1 MQFKNTLIV
10 FITTSFLLSCS
21 STPNQLRNLIWLQG
35 EWHAQ
40 KDSTLF
46 IETWKMQDDSTMLG
60 KGSIVEGGDT
70 TVFENIQLLQK
81 KDAFYYVVNLPNKPN
96 AIYFRFI
103 EQKTNARAASFLFQR
118 VDTIANSLFQI
129 QYEQLLNDKMRVE
142 LSMPDAKQKEL
153 LEFKQVK

>member
-1 MQFKNTLIV
+1 MQIKNTLIV
-10 FITTSFLLSCS
+10 FIVASFLLSCS

-60 KGSIVEGGDT
+60 KGSIVEGSDT
-70 TVFENIQLLQK
+70 SVFENLQLKQQRDGL
-81 KDAFYYVVNLPNKPN
+81 FYVVNLPNKPK

-153 LEFKQVK
+153 IEFKQVK

>member
-10 FITTSFLLSCS
+10 FISASFLLSCS

-103 EQKTNARAASFLFQR
+103 GQKTNVRAASFLFQR
-118 VDTIANSLFQI
+118 VDTIANSLFEI
-129 QYEQLLNDKMRVE
+129 QYEQLLNDKMRVK
-142 LSMPDAKQKEL
+142 LSMPNAKQKEL
-153 LEFKQVK
+153 IEFKQVK

>member
-1 MQFKNTLIV
+1 MQIKNTLIV
-10 FITTSFLLSCS
+10 FIVASFLLSCS

-40 KDSTLF
+40 KDSILF
-46 IETWKMQDDSTMLG
+46 IETWKMHDDSTMLG
-60 KGSIVEGGDT
+60 KGSLVEGGDT
-70 TVFENIQLLQK
+70 SVFESLQLKQQK
-81 KDAFYYVVNLPNKPN
+81 DGLFYVVNLTNKPN

>member
-10 FITTSFLLSCS
+10 FISTSFLLSCS

-103 EQKTNARAASFLFQR
+103 GQKTNARAASFLFQR

>member
-1 MQFKNTLIV
+1 MQFKNILIV
-10 FITTSFLLSCS
+10 FIAASFLLSCS

>member
-10 FITTSFLLSCS
+10 FISASFLLSCS

-81 KDAFYYVVNLPNKPN
+81 KDAFYYVVNLPNKPK

-103 EQKTNARAASFLFQR
+103 GQKTNARAASFLFQR

>member
-10 FITTSFLLSCS
+10 FISASFLLSCS

-60 KGSIVEGGDT
+60 KGSIVEGVDT

-103 EQKTNARAASFLFQR
+103 GQKTNARAASFLFQR

-142 LSMPDAKQKEL
+142 LSMPNAKQKEL

>member
-10 FITTSFLLSCS
+10 FISASFLLSCS

-46 IETWKMQDDSTMLG
+46 IEIWKMQDDSTMLG

-103 EQKTNARAASFLFQR
+103 GQKTNARAASFLFQR

>member
-1 MQFKNTLIV
+1 MQIKNILIV
-10 FITTSFLLSCS
+10 FIAASFLLSCS

-40 KDSTLF
+40 KDSILF

-70 TVFENIQLLQK
+70 SVFENLQLKQQK
-81 KDAFYYVVNLPNKPN
+81 DGLFYVVNLTNKPN

-153 LEFKQVK
+153 IEFKQVK

>member
-10 FITTSFLLSCS
+10 FISASFLLSCS

-103 EQKTNARAASFLFQR
+103 GQKTNARAASFLFQR

-142 LSMPDAKQKEL
+142 LSMPDEKQKEL

>member
-10 FITTSFLLSCS
+10 FIATSFLLSCS
-21 STPNQLRNLIWLQG
+21 STPNQLKNLIWLQG

-46 IETWKMQDDSTMLG
+46 IETWKMHDDSTMLG
-60 KGSIVEGGDT
+60 KSSIVEGGDT
-70 TVFENIQLLQK
+70 SVFESLELKQQK
-81 KDAFYYVVNLPNKPN
+81 DGLFYVVNLPNKPK

-118 VDTIANSLFQI
+118 VDTIANSFFQI

-142 LSMPDAKQKEL
+142 LSMPNAKQKEL
-153 LEFKQVK
+153 IEFKQVK

>member
-10 FITTSFLLSCS
+10 FISASFLLSCS

-103 EQKTNARAASFLFQR
+103 GQKTNARAASFLFQR

>member
-1 MQFKNTLIV
+1 MQIKNTLNV
-10 FITTSFLLSCS
+10 FIVASFLLSCS

-46 IETWKMQDDSTMLG
+46 IETWKMHDDSTMLG
-60 KGSIVEGGDT
+60 KGSIVEGSDT
-70 TVFENIQLLQK
+70 SDFENLQLKQQK
-81 KDAFYYVVNLPNKPN
+81 DGLFYVVNLTNKPK

-118 VDTIANSLFQI
+118 IDTIANSLFQI

>member
-1 MQFKNTLIV
+1 MQIKNTLIV
-10 FITTSFLLSCS
+10 FIVASFLLSCS

-46 IETWKMQDDSTMLG
+46 IETWKMHDDSTMLG

-70 TVFENIQLLQK
+70 SVFESLELKQQK
-81 KDAFYYVVNLPNKPN
+81 DGLFYVVNLPNKPN

-118 VDTIANSLFQI
+118 VDTIVNSLFQI

-142 LSMPDAKQKEL
+142 LSMPNAKQKEL
-153 LEFKQVK
+153 IEFKQVK

>member
-10 FITTSFLLSCS
+10 FISASFLLSCS

-60 KGSIVEGGDT
+60 KGSLVEGGDT

-103 EQKTNARAASFLFQR
+103 GQKTNARAASFLFQR

-142 LSMPDAKQKEL
+142 LSMPNAKQKEL

>member
-1 MQFKNTLIV
+1 MQFKNILIV
-10 FITTSFLLSCS
+10 FIAASFLLSCS

-46 IETWKMQDDSTMLG
+46 IETWKMHDDSTMLG

-103 EQKTNARAASFLFQR
+103 GQKTNARAASFLFQR

>member
-10 FITTSFLLSCS
+10 FIAASFLLSCS

>member
-10 FITTSFLLSCS
+10 FISASFLLSCS

-103 EQKTNARAASFLFQR
+103 GQKTNARAASFLFQS
-118 VDTIANSLFQI
+118 VDTIANSLFEI
-129 QYEQLLNDKMRVE
+129 QYEQLLNDKMRVK
-142 LSMPDAKQKEL
+142 LSMPNAKQKEL
-153 LEFKQVK
+153 IEFKQVK

>member
-1 MQFKNTLIV
+1 MQIKNIIIV
-10 FITTSFLLSCS
+10 FIAASFLLSCS

-46 IETWKMQDDSTMLG
+46 IEIWKMQDDSTMLG

-103 EQKTNARAASFLFQR
+103 GQKTNARAASFLFQR

>member
-1 MQFKNTLIV
+1 MQIKNTLIV
-10 FITTSFLLSCS
+10 FIAASFLLSCS

-40 KDSTLF
+40 KDSTIF

-60 KGSIVEGGDT
+60 KGSIVEGSDT
-70 TVFENIQLLQK
+70 SVFENLQLKQQRDGL
-81 KDAFYYVVNLPNKPN
+81 FYVVNLPNKPK

-142 LSMPDAKQKEL
+142 LSMPNAKQKEL

>member
-1 MQFKNTLIV
+1 MQIKNTFNV
-10 FITTSFLLSCS
+10 FIVASFLLSCS

-70 TVFENIQLLQK
+70 SVFESLELKQQK
-81 KDAFYYVVNLPNKPN
+81 DGLFYVVNLPNKPN
-96 AIYFRFI
+96 VIYFRFI

-118 VDTIANSLFQI
+118 VDTIVNSLFQI

-142 LSMPDAKQKEL
+142 LSMPNAKQKEL

>member
-10 FITTSFLLSCS
+10 FISASFLLSCS

-70 TVFENIQLLQK
+70 SVFENLQLKQQK
-81 KDAFYYVVNLPNKPN
+81 DGLFYVVNLPNKPN

-103 EQKTNARAASFLFQR
+103 GQKTNARAASFLFQR

-142 LSMPDAKQKEL
+142 LSMPNAKQKEL
-153 LEFKQVK
+153 IEFKQVK

>member
-1 MQFKNTLIV
+1 MQIKNTLIV
-10 FITTSFLLSCS
+10 FISASFLLSCS

-103 EQKTNARAASFLFQR
+103 GQKTNARAASFFFQR
-118 VDTIANSLFQI
+118 VDTIANSLFEI
-129 QYEQLLNDKMRVE
+129 QYEQLLNDKMRVK
-142 LSMPDAKQKEL
+142 LSMPNAKQKEL
-153 LEFKQVK
+153 IEFKQVK

>member
-1 MQFKNTLIV
+1 MQFKNILIV
-10 FITTSFLLSCS
+10 FIAASFLLSCS

-46 IETWKMQDDSTMLG
+46 IETWKMHDDSTMLG

-70 TVFENIQLLQK
+70 TVSENIQLLQK

>member
-10 FITTSFLLSCS
+10 FISASFLLSCS

-142 LSMPDAKQKEL
+142 LSMPNAKQKEL

>member
-1 MQFKNTLIV
+1 MQIKNTLIV
-10 FITTSFLLSCS
+10 FIAASFLLSCS

-40 KDSTLF
+40 KDSILF

-70 TVFENIQLLQK
+70 SVFENLQLKQQK
-81 KDAFYYVVNLPNKPN
+81 DGLFYVVNLTNKPN

-142 LSMPDAKQKEL
+142 LSMPNAKQKEL

>member
-1 MQFKNTLIV
+1 MQIKNTLIV
-10 FITTSFLLSCS
+10 FIVASFLLSCS

-46 IETWKMQDDSTMLG
+46 IETWKMNDDSTMLG

-70 TVFENIQLLQK
+70 SVFESLQLKQQK
-81 KDAFYYVVNLPNKPN
+81 DGLFYVVNLPNKPN

>member
-10 FITTSFLLSCS
+10 LIAASFLLSCS

-46 IETWKMQDDSTMLG
+46 IETWKMHDDSTMLG

-81 KDAFYYVVNLPNKPN
+81 KDAFYYVVNLPKKPN

>member
-10 FITTSFLLSCS
+10 FISASFLLSCS

-103 EQKTNARAASFLFQR
+103 GQKTNARAASFLFQR

-129 QYEQLLNDKMRVE
+129 QYEQLLNDKMRVK
-142 LSMPDAKQKEL
+142 LSMPNAKQKEL
-153 LEFKQVK
+153 IEFKQVK

>member
-10 FITTSFLLSCS
+10 FISASFLLSCS

-81 KDAFYYVVNLPNKPN
+81 KGAFYYVVNLPNKPN

-103 EQKTNARAASFLFQR
+103 GQKTNARAASFLFQR

-142 LSMPDAKQKEL
+142 LSMPNAKQKEL

>member
-10 FITTSFLLSCS
+10 FISASFLLSCS
-21 STPNQLRNLIWLQG
+21 STPNQLRNLTWLQG

-103 EQKTNARAASFLFQR
+103 GQKTNARAASFLFQR

>member
-10 FITTSFLLSCS
+10 FIATSFLLSCS

-60 KGSIVEGGDT
+60 KGSIVEGGET

>member
-10 FITTSFLLSCS
+10 FISASFLLSCS

-81 KDAFYYVVNLPNKPN
+81 KDAFYYVVNLPNKPK
-96 AIYFRFI
+96 AI
-103 EQKTNARAASFLFQR
+103 
-118 VDTIANSLFQI
+118 
-129 QYEQLLNDKMRVE
+129 
-142 LSMPDAKQKEL
+142 
-153 LEFKQVK
+153 

>member
-1 MQFKNTLIV
+1 MQIKNTLIV
-10 FITTSFLLSCS
+10 FIVALFLLSCS

-70 TVFENIQLLQK
+70 SVFESLELKQQK
-81 KDAFYYVVNLPNKPN
+81 DGLFYVVNLPNKPN

-118 VDTIANSLFQI
+118 VDTIANSFFQI

-153 LEFKQVK
+153 IEFKQVK

>member
-10 FITTSFLLSCS
+10 FISASFLLSCS

-103 EQKTNARAASFLFQR
+103 GQKTNARAASFFFQR
-118 VDTIANSLFQI
+118 VDTIANSLFEI
-129 QYEQLLNDKMRVE
+129 QYEQLLNDKMRVK
-142 LSMPDAKQKEL
+142 LSMPNAKQKEL
-153 LEFKQVK
+153 IEFKQVK

>member
-10 FITTSFLLSCS
+10 FISASFLLSCS

-103 EQKTNARAASFLFQR
+103 GQKTNARAASFLFQR
-118 VDTIANSLFQI
+118 VDTIANSLFEI
-129 QYEQLLNDKMRVE
+129 QYEQLLNDKMRVK
-142 LSMPDAKQKEL
+142 LSMPNAKQKEL
-153 LEFKQVK
+153 IEFKQVK

>member
-1 MQFKNTLIV
+1 
-10 FITTSFLLSCS
+10 
-21 STPNQLRNLIWLQG
+21 
-35 EWHAQ
+35 
-40 KDSTLF
+40 
-46 IETWKMQDDSTMLG
+46 MQDDSTMLG

-142 LSMPDAKQKEL
+142 LSMPDEKQKEL

>member
-10 FITTSFLLSCS
+10 FISASFLLSCS

-46 IETWKMQDDSTMLG
+46 IETWKMQNDSTMLG

-103 EQKTNARAASFLFQR
+103 GQKTNARAASFLFQR
-118 VDTIANSLFQI
+118 VDTIANSLFEI
-129 QYEQLLNDKMRVE
+129 QYEQLLNDKMRVK
-142 LSMPDAKQKEL
+142 LSMPNAKQKEL
-153 LEFKQVK
+153 IEFKQVK

>member
-10 FITTSFLLSCS
+10 FISASFLLSCS

-103 EQKTNARAASFLFQR
+103 GQKTNARAASFLFQR

-142 LSMPDAKQKEL
+142 LSMPNAKQKEL

>member
-10 FITTSFLLSCS
+10 FISASFLLSCS

-81 KDAFYYVVNLPNKPN
+81 KDAFYYVVNLPNKPK

-103 EQKTNARAASFLFQR
+103 GQKTNARAASFLFQR

-129 QYEQLLNDKMRVE
+129 QYEQLLNDKMRVK
-142 LSMPDAKQKEL
+142 LSMPNAKQKEL
-153 LEFKQVK
+153 IEFKQVK